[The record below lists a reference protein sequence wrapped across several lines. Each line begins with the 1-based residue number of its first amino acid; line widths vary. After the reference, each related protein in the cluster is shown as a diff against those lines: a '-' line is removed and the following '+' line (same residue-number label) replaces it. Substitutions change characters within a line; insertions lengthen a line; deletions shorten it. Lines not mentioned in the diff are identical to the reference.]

1 MDTGEKRKK
10 KRRWKRVNDIEKVGE
25 DQEQEEEKLDE
36 RIGKMKERRR
46 INRKR
51 GSRKEKKGIG

>member
-1 MDTGEKRKK
+1 M
-10 KRRWKRVNDIEKVGE
+10 NDIEKVGE

-51 GSRKEKKGIG
+51 GSRKEKRE